1 MTVEQ
6 NADPRPRFY
15 GKYRGSVVS
24 NADPLK
30 RGRLLVKVDDAL
42 GPIPA
47 FWAEPASPLAGIAS
61 GMYVVPLPNSGVWVE
76 FEQGDLEHPVW
87 TGFWRGSSAE
97 LPAEGLLANPGVP
110 VIVLGTTPLNVI
122 SLNDTPGGP
131 PGGILIRHGAAFIAI
146 NDLGIQISN
155 GQGATITLT
164 GTAVDI
170 NVGGLT
176 VLK

>member
-6 NADPRPRFY
+6 TADPRRRFY
-15 GKYRGSVVS
+15 GKYRGTVRS
-24 NADPLK
+24 NVDLLK
-30 RGRLLVKVDDAL
+30 RGRLLVKIDDVL
-42 GPIPA
+42 GEFPA
-47 FWAEPASPLAGIAS
+47 FWAEPATPLAGQGS
-61 GMYVVPLPNSGVWVE
+61 GMYVVPLPNAGVWVE
-76 FEQGDLEHPVW
+76 FEQGDPRHPVW
-87 TGFWRGSSAE
+87 TGFWRGS
-97 LPAEGLLANPGVP
+97 PAEMPAEAAAATPGVP
-110 VIVLGTTPLNVI
+110 VVVIGTTAANVI

-131 PGGILIRHGAAFIAI
+131 PGGILIRHGTAFIAV

-170 NVGGLT
+170 NGGGLT